1 MSRFQIEQVATHKCI
16 LSSCDLVEDTG
27 FGNIDQVTAAMGL
40 DYSYMQPSASEDYGL
55 GDSADSGYSQT
66 DAEFEAAIL
75 MDQAEIEASRV
86 QYPPQ
91 PEVEFGFPRECYCG
105 GEPLLATSVIRNDP
119 GRRYYTCRNVE
130 DGDCH
135 VWKWWDVAVMEE
147 VRSMGT
153 QVCQLSDKVDHL
165 ASLSDYESEVNQ
177 VRDINYEMVLK
188 LAELEKIVGD
198 LPRTGNRH
206 GFELVVGVMFFVVL
220 IIAMVIMFK

>member
-1 MSRFQIEQVATHKCI
+1 
-16 LSSCDLVEDTG
+16 
-27 FGNIDQVTAAMGL
+27 
-40 DYSYMQPSASEDYGL
+40 
-55 GDSADSGYSQT
+55 
-66 DAEFEAAIL
+66 

-91 PEVEFGFPRECYCG
+91 PEVEFGLPRECYCG

-147 VRSMGT
+147 VRCMGT
-153 QVCQLSDKVDHL
+153 QVFQLSDKVDHL

-220 IIAMVIMFK
+220 IIVMVIMFK